1 MKLIDEIEKKCINKM
16 QIVSVIV
23 DENIVFSGR
32 LFKMKH
38 VLGEYILGLLIIESY
53 RINKEHYIYKCFI
66 EDVNTNDAVEPQII
80 DEETLVDINYKIMKY
95 VDDKNKN
102 DIKQYKYDKELAMD
116 ILKNMSNEKKDVL
129 RKALYRNELLT
140 SVRCLQDCDFYDC
153 KDGFYLV
160 LRGTR
165 TKFAVYMN
173 NDMKYIRKPK
183 YVEVI
188 RTNNLVFDQ
197 DDFLIL

>member
-1 MKLIDEIEKKCINKM
+1 MKLIDEIEKKSINKM
-16 QIVSVIV
+16 QIVSVMI
-23 DENIVFSGR
+23 DENIVFYDR
-32 LFKMKH
+32 LFKMKQ
-38 VLGEYILGLLIIESY
+38 VLTEYILSLLIVESY

-66 EDVNTNDAVEPQII
+66 ADVNANETVEPQII

-95 VDDKNKN
+95 VDDKTKN
-102 DIKQYKYDKELAMD
+102 DIKQYKYDKEVAID
-116 ILKNMSNEKKDVL
+116 ILKNMSNQKKEVL

-173 NDMKYIRKPK
+173 NDMKYTRKPK
-183 YVEVI
+183 NIEII
-188 RTNNLVFDQ
+188 RQNYLVFDEN
-197 DDFLIL
+197 DYKTI